1 MPAFL
6 RDMTTSERWYD
17 MKKGRWGGKGGK
29 GMKSSE
35 DGNLM
40 SVDQREEEK
49 ERVEEK
55 WGEEK
60 DFISLRMITA
70 EETLYDLRCIAT
82 VVDSDV
88 TWWM

>member
-6 RDMTTSERWYD
+6 RDMTTSERRYD
-17 MKKGRWGGKGGK
+17 MKKGGKGGK

-55 WGEEK
+55 
-60 DFISLRMITA
+60 
-70 EETLYDLRCIAT
+70 
-82 VVDSDV
+82 
-88 TWWM
+88 